1 MKKVSIIYNPF
12 LLTTVITIDGK
23 KTSKNSSIN
32 FNGQRVQ
39 EWAENLPKYLLK
51 EYKDRNVQ
59 IEFKGTLDDFNDMKE
74 ILQNQHDIEVCQ
86 LVHHRTPDVEE
97 VEKEVT
103 NIFQEIVNGPIDS
116 LKNESII
123 DEFKKAMRSEF
134 AINVVATMSS
144 GKSTLINSLL
154 GRRLMPMGQMATTA
168 TIVRIFTTPNQ
179 DFYSG
184 IAYDKVGKEVC
195 KEKDLNIK
203 IMRGWNNNPDI
214 SQIDIYGPVP
224 CAGTAGMRLVLID
237 TPGPNNSRD
246 EHHRELTYNML
257 SNSDK
262 SMVLFVLNAEQLN
275 INDEKYFMDYVC
287 NCMKEG
293 GKQSRDRYIFA
304 VNKINSFK
312 PEDGDDVEDALKS
325 VVIGL
330 DERDIKQPNIFP
342 VGALTTLEIRTHSDS
357 PETVPN
363 FKNKCEKD
371 GQFHLEKY
379 YDFNHLPLT
388 SRKRLEE
395 KAKESDEAALEVH
408 TGIPS
413 VEEAIRLYVN
423 KYARTIKDRDLVYS
437 FNNKLKEL
445 NAEAELI
452 DSIKDNESD
461 KQKLEKEISKIE
473 DEIQTGRSAKD
484 YIKLIDNINV
494 IDEVTEDVEDISGT
508 FQTKIDNIIRGYNND
523 TKVPKDKALKQI
535 KDIDEQR
542 IDIDAQLK
550 AQLTKVFERE
560 FKRTYKTAIDIYR
573 ERLERLGF
581 KSKDGNYEFNPIDYV
596 GCEMGNLDQL
606 FQESTEVVDE
616 GHHETRTIREAY
628 QEKKT
633 NWFWTP
639 WNWGTERYE
648 TKYRDKDVQVWIKNE
663 VEYVDMKKVVNEY
676 FVPFQTML
684 IEQQEGIPQH
694 IENETTKLKDHLKKE
709 FAEIEK
715 ILSKKLGNLK
725 QMLNNAAQTQAEI
738 DEQKRQL
745 EWMRGIISRINKLVN
760 Y

>member
-1 MKKVSIIYNPF
+1 M
-12 LLTTVITIDGK
+12 
-23 KTSKNSSIN
+23 
-32 FNGQRVQ
+32 
-39 EWAENLPKYLLK
+39 
-51 EYKDRNVQ
+51 
-59 IEFKGTLDDFNDMKE
+59 
-74 ILQNQHDIEVCQ
+74 
-86 LVHHRTPDVEE
+86 
-97 VEKEVT
+97 
-103 NIFQEIVNGPIDS
+103 
-116 LKNESII
+116 
-123 DEFKKAMRSEF
+123 
-134 AINVVATMSS
+134 
-144 GKSTLINSLL
+144 
-154 GRRLMPMGQMATTA
+154 
-168 TIVRIFTTPNQ
+168 
-179 DFYSG
+179 
-184 IAYDKVGKEVC
+184 
-195 KEKDLNIK
+195 
-203 IMRGWNNNPDI
+203 
-214 SQIDIYGPVP
+214 
-224 CAGTAGMRLVLID
+224 
-237 TPGPNNSRD
+237 
-246 EHHRELTYNML
+246 
-257 SNSDK
+257 
-262 SMVLFVLNAEQLN
+262 
-275 INDEKYFMDYVC
+275 
-287 NCMKEG
+287 
-293 GKQSRDRYIFA
+293 
-304 VNKINSFK
+304 
-312 PEDGDDVEDALKS
+312 
-325 VVIGL
+325 
-330 DERDIKQPNIFP
+330 
-342 VGALTTLEIRTHSDS
+342 
-357 PETVPN
+357 
-363 FKNKCEKD
+363 
-371 GQFHLEKY
+371 
-379 YDFNHLPLT
+379 
-388 SRKRLEE
+388 EE

-423 KYARTIKDRDLVYS
+423 KYARTIKVRDLVYS

-581 KSKDGNYEFNPIDYV
+581 KSKDGNYEFNPVDYV

>member
-1 MKKVSIIYNPF
+1 
-12 LLTTVITIDGK
+12 
-23 KTSKNSSIN
+23 
-32 FNGQRVQ
+32 
-39 EWAENLPKYLLK
+39 
-51 EYKDRNVQ
+51 
-59 IEFKGTLDDFNDMKE
+59 
-74 ILQNQHDIEVCQ
+74 
-86 LVHHRTPDVEE
+86 
-97 VEKEVT
+97 
-103 NIFQEIVNGPIDS
+103 
-116 LKNESII
+116 
-123 DEFKKAMRSEF
+123 
-134 AINVVATMSS
+134 
-144 GKSTLINSLL
+144 
-154 GRRLMPMGQMATTA
+154 MGQMATTA

-423 KYARTIKDRDLVYS
+423 KYARTIKVRDLVYS

-684 IEQQEGIPQH
+684 IEQQEGIPLH

>member
-74 ILQNQHDIEVCQ
+74 ILQNQHDIEACQ

-423 KYARTIKDRDLVYS
+423 KYARTIKVRDLVYS

-542 IDIDAQLK
+542 IDMDAQLK

>member
-1 MKKVSIIYNPF
+1 
-12 LLTTVITIDGK
+12 
-23 KTSKNSSIN
+23 
-32 FNGQRVQ
+32 
-39 EWAENLPKYLLK
+39 
-51 EYKDRNVQ
+51 
-59 IEFKGTLDDFNDMKE
+59 
-74 ILQNQHDIEVCQ
+74 
-86 LVHHRTPDVEE
+86 
-97 VEKEVT
+97 
-103 NIFQEIVNGPIDS
+103 
-116 LKNESII
+116 
-123 DEFKKAMRSEF
+123 MRSEF

-423 KYARTIKDRDLVYS
+423 KYARTIKVRDLVYS

-542 IDIDAQLK
+542 IDMDAQLK

-581 KSKDGNYEFNPIDYV
+581 KSKDCNYEFNPIDYV
-596 GCEMGNLDQL
+596 SCEMGNLDQL
-606 FQESTEVVDE
+606 FQESTKVVDE
-616 GHHETRTIREAY
+616 GHRETRTIQEAY

-648 TKYRDKDVQVWIKNE
+648 TKYRDKVVPVWIKNE

>member
-39 EWAENLPKYLLK
+39 EWAENLPKYLQK

-74 ILQNQHDIEVCQ
+74 ILQNQHDIEVYQ

-423 KYARTIKDRDLVYS
+423 KYARTIKVRDLVYS

-542 IDIDAQLK
+542 IDMDAQLK

-616 GHHETRTIREAY
+616 GHHETRTIQEAY

>member
-1 MKKVSIIYNPF
+1 
-12 LLTTVITIDGK
+12 
-23 KTSKNSSIN
+23 
-32 FNGQRVQ
+32 
-39 EWAENLPKYLLK
+39 
-51 EYKDRNVQ
+51 
-59 IEFKGTLDDFNDMKE
+59 
-74 ILQNQHDIEVCQ
+74 
-86 LVHHRTPDVEE
+86 
-97 VEKEVT
+97 
-103 NIFQEIVNGPIDS
+103 
-116 LKNESII
+116 
-123 DEFKKAMRSEF
+123 
-134 AINVVATMSS
+134 
-144 GKSTLINSLL
+144 
-154 GRRLMPMGQMATTA
+154 
-168 TIVRIFTTPNQ
+168 
-179 DFYSG
+179 
-184 IAYDKVGKEVC
+184 
-195 KEKDLNIK
+195 
-203 IMRGWNNNPDI
+203 MRGWNNNPDI

-423 KYARTIKDRDLVYS
+423 KYARTIKVRDLVYS

-542 IDIDAQLK
+542 IDMDAQLK

-616 GHHETRTIREAY
+616 GHHETRTIQEAY

>member
-74 ILQNQHDIEVCQ
+74 ILQNQHDIEACQ

-168 TIVRIFTTPNQ
+168 TIVRIFTTPDQ

-423 KYARTIKDRDLVYS
+423 KYARTIKVRDLVYS

-542 IDIDAQLK
+542 IDMDAQLK

>member
-1 MKKVSIIYNPF
+1 
-12 LLTTVITIDGK
+12 
-23 KTSKNSSIN
+23 
-32 FNGQRVQ
+32 
-39 EWAENLPKYLLK
+39 
-51 EYKDRNVQ
+51 
-59 IEFKGTLDDFNDMKE
+59 
-74 ILQNQHDIEVCQ
+74 
-86 LVHHRTPDVEE
+86 
-97 VEKEVT
+97 
-103 NIFQEIVNGPIDS
+103 
-116 LKNESII
+116 
-123 DEFKKAMRSEF
+123 
-134 AINVVATMSS
+134 
-144 GKSTLINSLL
+144 
-154 GRRLMPMGQMATTA
+154 MATTA

-423 KYARTIKDRDLVYS
+423 KYARTIKVRDLVYS

-542 IDIDAQLK
+542 IDMDAQLK

-581 KSKDGNYEFNPIDYV
+581 KSKDCNYEFNPIDYV
-596 GCEMGNLDQL
+596 SCEMGNLDQL
-606 FQESTEVVDE
+606 FQESTKVVDE
-616 GHHETRTIREAY
+616 GHRETRTIQEAY

-648 TKYRDKDVQVWIKNE
+648 TKYRDKVVPVWIKNE